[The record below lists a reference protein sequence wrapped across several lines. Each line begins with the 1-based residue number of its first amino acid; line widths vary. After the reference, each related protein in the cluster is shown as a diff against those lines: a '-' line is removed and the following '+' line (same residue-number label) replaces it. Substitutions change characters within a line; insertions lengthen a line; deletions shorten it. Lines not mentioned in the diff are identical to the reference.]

1 MTTSDIIA
9 SLALFVTIICQIRS
23 ELKSK
28 KSDSE
33 QQIMKEEQD
42 RLRKLLLEKETK
54 SAISEMKAELGAR
67 LVKISK
73 NSYRLKIFNRGK
85 VEARNIDIHFPD
97 NDGNEYLVMSDVE
110 DKFPYEVLHPQHGI
124 EIIAG
129 LSFGSKTKYRIKLIW
144 DDEYK
149 KKNSEDFFV
158 SI

>member
-9 SLALFVTIICQIRS
+9 SLALLVTVICQVRS

-33 QQIMKEEQD
+33 QRVMKEEQD
-42 RLRKLLLEKETK
+42 RLRKLLLQKETN
-54 SAISEMKAELGAR
+54 SAINEMKAELGAR

-73 NSYRLKIFNRGK
+73 NNYRLKIFNRGK
-85 VEARNIDIHFPD
+85 IEARNIQIQFPD
-97 NDGNEYLVMSDVE
+97 NDADEYLVMRDIA

-124 EIIAG
+124 EILAYMT
-129 LSFGSKTKYRIKLIW
+129 FGGKSKYRLKLIW
-144 DDEYK
+144 DDKYK
-149 KKNSEDFFV
+149 KGNEEEFFV